1 MNICEKSFV
10 NVRLSSSRYSNKFL
24 QYNIDKT
31 FFEVKHYLH
40 RQNIP
45 ESTNPFAIDWICGEF
60 LLALFGMGELSDNDY
75 LISPM

>member
-45 ESTNPFAIDWICGEF
+45 ESTNPFVID
-60 LLALFGMGELSDNDY
+60 
-75 LISPM
+75 